1 MTIEVCKDYCRNM
14 GWAIAGTESS
24 NQCFC
29 GNEAPTITGEEGQ
42 CNAPC
47 SGNSQQICGGEW
59 AMHIYHLIGK
69 FINLTPQAR
78 SSEFNIIRKLKNV
91 P

>member
-1 MTIEVCKDYCRNM
+1 MTIEVCKEYCRNM

-29 GNEAPTITGEEGQ
+29 GNVAPTRTEDKSA

-59 AMHIYHLIGK
+59 AMHIYHLLGNFYK
-69 FINLTPQAR
+69 TSYYYQ
-78 SSEFNIIRKLKNV
+78 KLYHMESNMYT
-91 P
+91 